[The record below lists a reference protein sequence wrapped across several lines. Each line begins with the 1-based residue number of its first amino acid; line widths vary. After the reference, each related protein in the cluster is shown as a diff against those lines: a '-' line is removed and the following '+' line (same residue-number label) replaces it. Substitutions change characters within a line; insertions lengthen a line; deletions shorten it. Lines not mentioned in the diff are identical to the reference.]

1 MKHFKYQLLLIFGA
15 FIWGSAFVAQSK
27 GADVLPT
34 FTFNTLRS
42 VISVIA
48 MTLLL
53 PLLDKVRH
61 IDKTKKKYD
70 NKQLLLGGF
79 LCGVILAIAMYLQQ
93 FGLAYTTVGKAGF
106 LSALYVIF
114 VPLVGILLGRKVN
127 LQVWIAVIIAMIGL
141 YFLSLSE
148 AESFAVGD
156 LYVIACAIVYTFH
169 ILVVDYF
176 APRVDPIR
184 LSLVQF
190 ATVALV
196 CVIPMIWIEKPN
208 IEDIKLAWI
217 PLLYTGIISGGMGY
231 TIQVVSQSKIESHIA
246 SIIMSL
252 ESVFAALSGYLL
264 LHEVMSIREVLGAIL
279 VFVALLLAQI
289 KQKEKSS

>member
-1 MKHFKYQLLLIFGA
+1 MKHFKYQLLLIFGV

-208 IEDIKLAWI
+208 IEDTKLAWI

-264 LHEVMSIREVLGAIL
+264 LHEVMSGREVFGAIL

-289 KQKEKSS
+289 KRKEKSS